1 MMLLGEACAQRRRQ
15 WVGAWMLAG
24 LLAVMAGCG
33 TQAPAPVGPTGNT
46 KELPTASD
54 ETDTQKRAR
63 LRLELASAYYSQG
76 QMTTA
81 LDELKQALAI
91 DPNLPHA
98 YNMRGLIYSNLN
110 EDQLA
115 EESFRRALQMDPRDA
130 DVMHNYGWFLCQR
143 KRFPESYVQ
152 FDKAEAVPQYR
163 ELGKTVMAKGVCQAR
178 SGDMP
183 GAEKTLARAYQ
194 IEPGNPTIAMNLSLV
209 LYRRGDFERARF
221 YVRRVNSFPELVN
234 AESLWLAAR
243 IEQKM
248 GNRTGAM
255 EYGDQLKRRY
265 PRSREAS
272 AFEQGRF
279 DE

>member
-1 MMLLGEACAQRRRQ
+1 MMSLGQARACRRGWWIR
-15 WVGAWMLAG
+15 AWMAAG

-33 TQAPAPVGPTGNT
+33 TQTSAPAASTGST
-46 KELPTASD
+46 RELPTASD

-63 LRLELASAYYSQG
+63 IRLELASAYYSQG

-91 DPNLPHA
+91 EPNLPHA
-98 YNMRGLIYSNLN
+98 YNLRGLIYSNLN
-110 EDQLA
+110 ESQLA
-115 EESFRRALQMDPRDA
+115 EESFRRALQMDSRDA
-130 DVMHNYGWFLCQR
+130 DVMHNYAWFLCQR
-143 KRFPESYVQ
+143 KRFPESYAQ
-152 FDKAEAVPQYR
+152 FDKAAAVPQYR
-163 ELGKTVMAKGVCQAR
+163 EVSKTLMAKGVCQAR
-178 SGDMP
+178 AGDMP
-183 GAEKTLARAYQ
+183 EAEKTLARAYQ
-194 IEPGNPTIAMNLSLV
+194 LDPGNPAVAMNLALV
-209 LYRRGDFERARF
+209 LYRRGEYERARF
-221 YVRRVNSFPELVN
+221 YVRRVNGVPELVN

-248 GNRTGAM
+248 GNRTGAI

>member
-1 MMLLGEACAQRRRQ
+1 MGS
-15 WVGAWMLAG
+15 
-24 LLAVMAGCG
+24 
-33 TQAPAPVGPTGNT
+33 T

-63 LRLELASAYYSQG
+63 IRLELASAYYSQG
-76 QMTTA
+76 QMSTA
-81 LDELKQALAI
+81 LDEVKQALAI

-98 YNMRGLIYSNLN
+98 YNLRGLIYSGMN
-110 EDQLA
+110 EYQLA
-115 EESFRRALQMDPRDA
+115 EDSFRRALQMDPHDA

-143 KRFPESYVQ
+143 RRFPESYAQ
-152 FDKAEAVPQYR
+152 LDKAVSIPQYR
-163 ELGKTVMAKGVCQAR
+163 GVDKTLTAKGVCQAR
-178 SGDMP
+178 SGDMVE
-183 GAEKTLARAYQ
+183 AEKTLTRAYQ
-194 IEPGNPTIAMNLSLV
+194 FEPGNPVVAMNLALV
-209 LYRRGDFERARF
+209 LYRKGEYERARF
-221 YVRRVNSFPELVN
+221 YVRRVNADPELAN

>member
-1 MMLLGEACAQRRRQ
+1 MMWLGLARAHRRGW
-15 WVGAWMLAG
+15 WVQAWAAAG
-24 LLAVMAGCG
+24 LLAVMTGCG
-33 TQAPAPVGPTGNT
+33 TPPSAPTGST

-91 DPNLPHA
+91 DPNLPNA
-98 YNMRGLIYSNLN
+98 YNLRGLIYSNLN
-110 EDQLA
+110 EYQLA
-115 EESFRRALQMDPRDA
+115 EDSFRHALQMDPRDA

-143 KRFPESYVQ
+143 KRFPESYAQ
-152 FDKAEAVPQYR
+152 FDRAVTIPQYR
-163 ELGKTVMAKGVCQAR
+163 EVDKTLMAKGVCQAR
-178 SGDMP
+178 AGDMAE
-183 GAEKTLARAYQ
+183 AEKTLTRAYQ
-194 IEPGNPTIAMNLSLV
+194 FAPANPVVAMNLALV
-209 LYRRGDFERARF
+209 LYRKGEYERARF
-221 YVRRVNSFPELVN
+221 YVRRVNGDPDLIN